1 MCGIFALINHKTINR
16 EKIYKSFEQG
26 KNRGPEH
33 SITKEINNFF
43 IGFHRL
49 AINGINEESNQPFF
63 MKNCLLICNGEI
75 YNFKKLAQDNNIH
88 LNTDSDCEIIIHIYK
103 LYGIEY
109 TLHLLD
115 GVFSFVLYDKDSDT
129 VFIARDPYGIRPLY
143 YFDEDN
149 IYGFSS
155 ELKSIYDLPKNKTT
169 IKTFLPSTYLI
180 ISNIQTN
187 ISLEFK
193 KYATMPFTNT
203 LYNDF
208 HHEKLHN
215 IAPNIVSKIKNAVK
229 KRVVGTTD
237 RPIACL
243 LSGGLDSSLIAA
255 LVSNELKQADN
266 QTEKLKTFSIGLPGS
281 EDLKYAKIVAEH
293 IDSDH
298 HEVILSEDDFFNA
311 IPEVIHKIESYDTTT
326 VRASV
331 GNYLIAKYISE
342 MTNCKVIFN
351 GDGADELMG
360 GYLYFKNSPNE
371 YAFDKECRRLL
382 TDIHIF
388 DVLRSDKSISS
399 NGLEPRTPFLDREW
413 VEYYLTIDRK
423 IRFNVTKNNCEK
435 YLIRKSFSIVNPELL
450 PEKILWR
457 TKEAFSDGVSSLNK
471 SWYEIIN
478 EKINNI
484 CNNDIHLKEKLFE
497 LQQEYKNIAFA
508 NNKNINL
515 PDTLEKCYYRFLFN
529 KHYNKCDHLIPYY
542 WMPKFVNAKDASARS
557 LLIYNANNTNK
568 KV

>member
-1 MCGIFALINHKTINR
+1 M
-16 EKIYKSFEQG
+16 E
-26 KNRGPEH
+26 
-33 SITKEINNFF
+33 
-43 IGFHRL
+43 RL
-49 AINGINEESNQPFF
+49 LTP
-63 MKNCLLICNGEI
+63 
-75 YNFKKLAQDNNIH
+75 
-88 LNTDSDCEIIIHIYK
+88 
-103 LYGIEY
+103 
-109 TLHLLD
+109 
-115 GVFSFVLYDKDSDT
+115 
-129 VFIARDPYGIRPLY
+129 PLY
-143 YFDEDN
+143 NGHDQ
-149 IYGFSS
+149 
-155 ELKSIYDLPKNKTT
+155 LKSIYDLPKNKTT

-193 KYATMPFTNT
+193 KYTTMLFTNT

-229 KRVVGTTD
+229 KRVIGTTD

-413 VEYYLTIDRK
+413 VEYYLTIDKK

-457 TKEAFSDGVSSLNK
+457 TKEAFSDGVSSLTK

-478 EKINNI
+478 EKINHI
-484 CNNDIHLKEKLFE
+484 CDNDIYLKEKLFE
-497 LQQEYKNIAFA
+497 LQQDYKNLAFA

-529 KHYNKCDHLIPYY
+529 KHYNKRDYLIPYY

-568 KV
+568 EL